1 MYSIYFLQ
9 YAIKYA
15 SVPTISAEIEFIG
28 PAGRYICLTDAA
40 AMHLHRNAGSESP
53 RMKLK
58 VRPRAATLLST
69 PRHRVRYYSANSV
82 KPVSVNLRSPVKY
95 SEDRR
100 IRWRM

>member
-15 SVPTISAEIEFIG
+15 SVPTISAEIE
-28 PAGRYICLTDAA
+28 LTDAA